1 MKTELEKHLLTRSYD
16 DQERIEE
23 LLETRYSLT
32 GSQRPTLVLLPTG
45 HDETPKTKSLLHRD
59 DTIDDEQF
67 NKRKINTRL
76 EVREFL
82 KSTIN
87 SQKKVIKKVQEHK
100 RSKNPGDSAGK
111 PFNVVKVLNH
121 YKIPL
126 FEDFMP
132 MRSLWEK
139 YAQNL
144 VFPDVKSPES
154 KIPAKQAML
163 SKLASAEYTGCFM
176 RVLES
181 RNKNFVGVEGIVA
194 YDTQYSFILCLPR
207 DEDPDAPPSKQ
218 VGGLRI
224 IPKRYT
230 LFSFDIPLPNTT
242 ELKEHTYVSF
252 TLIGSRIEYR
262 SVDRSTKKFKNH
274 NVDDIL

>member
-45 HDETPKTKSLLHRD
+45 HDETPKTKSLLHKD

-67 NKRKINTRL
+67 KKRKVNTRL

-82 KSTIN
+82 KSTMDN
-87 SQKKVIKKVQEHK
+87 QKKVVKKIQEHK
-100 RSKNPGDSAGK
+100 KSKSKEGYK
-111 PFNVVKVLNH
+111 PFNVVKVLNR
-121 YKIPL
+121 YKIPM
-126 FEDFMP
+126 FEDFLP
-132 MRSLWEK
+132 MRRLWEK

-181 RNKNFVGVEGIVA
+181 RNKNFIGVEGIVA

-207 DEDPDAPPSKQ
+207 DEDPESSPSKQ
-218 VGGLRI
+218 IGGLRI

-242 ELKEHTYVSF
+242 ELMDETYVSF